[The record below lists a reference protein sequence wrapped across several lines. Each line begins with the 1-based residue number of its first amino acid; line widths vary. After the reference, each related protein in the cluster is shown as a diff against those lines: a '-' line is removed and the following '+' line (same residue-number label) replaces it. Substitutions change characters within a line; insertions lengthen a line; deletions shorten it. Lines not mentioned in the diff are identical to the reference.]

1 MVYKENKRLYNTSYF
16 IIRVARAT
24 PDKSNR
30 KLTTDRIAQLD
41 AIGFDWKM
49 KERKQ
54 VETSLETGGKQ
65 KATKLDQN
73 N

>member
-1 MVYKENKRLYNTSYF
+1 MVYKENKRLYNTSCS
-16 IIRVARAT
+16 IIRVAQAT

-54 VETSLETGGKQ
+54 VETSLETGE
-65 KATKLDQN
+65 TKSH
-73 N
+73 